1 MGEAFR
7 LGGWGMYPT
16 LFVGIVLVLAAG
28 RFALARGG
36 ARARLAPIVGLGVL
50 VTLTSALGFVTG
62 IIKTT
67 LGAGQ
72 IADAGERGGV
82 IVTGFGES
90 LNNIGLGL
98 CLLVIATIA
107 VCVGLA
113 RGKSAKLGGGSELV
127 DPLR

>member
-28 RFALARGG
+28 RFALG
-36 ARARLAPIVGLGVL
+36 AGRARLAPIIGLGVL
-50 VTLTSALGFVTG
+50 VTLTSTLGFVTG

-67 LGAGQ
+67 LAAGQ
-72 IADAGERGGV
+72 MSDLNERGGV

-98 CLLVIATIA
+98 CLLVLATIG
-107 VCVGLA
+107 VCIGLA
-113 RGKSAKLGGGSELV
+113 RGKSAKTGGASELV